1 VRILY
6 VSQYFPPEPGA
17 PAARVSELARAWVR
31 AGHEVT
37 VLTGLPHHPTGIV
50 PLEYRGQA
58 HVEEDFHGVRVVR
71 TWIYAAANQG
81 KIRRSLAYASFAAS
95 AALFGQLFVG
105 TKPDVLVAT
114 SPQLLCGAA
123 GAVIAAARRVPFVL
137 EIRDLWPESIVAV
150 GALPARHPVIRGL
163 TALEESLYRA
173 AEKIVV
179 VTDAFRE
186 RLVERGIARD
196 KLAVIKNG
204 VDLSRFAPMTRET
217 PLRERLGLGD
227 RFVAAYVGTHG
238 MAHGLDAV
246 LDVAQ
251 RFLADDGVRFVFVGE
266 GAERQRLEARARRDG
281 LTNVQFL
288 GVLPRERMTEVYAT
302 SDVCLVPLR
311 KSELFST
318 VIPSK
323 IFEILAM
330 ERPLVLSVDG
340 EARQI
345 VEASGG
351 GIYAPPED
359 VTAMADA
366 IDALRRDPARAASMG
381 RAGREYVVREFD
393 REHLAGAYLDVLRG
407 VLGESDGGIKRE
419 IDGESGGESHGARDG
434 GEAHAADGAR
444 A

>member
-1 VRILY
+1 M
-6 VSQYFPPEPGA
+6 
-17 PAARVSELARAWVR
+17 
-31 AGHEVT
+31 
-37 VLTGLPHHPTGIV
+37 LTGLPNHPTGIV
-50 PLEYRGQA
+50 PIEYRGQT
-58 HVEEDFHGVRVVR
+58 HFEEDFHGARVLR
-71 TWIYAAANQG
+71 TWIYAAPNQG
-81 KIRRSLAYASFAAS
+81 RVRRSLAYASFAAS

-105 TKPDVLVAT
+105 AKPDVLVAT

-123 GAVIAAARRVPFVL
+123 GALIAGARRVPFVL
-137 EIRDLWPESIVAV
+137 EVRDLWPESIVAV
-150 GALPARHPVIRGL
+150 GALPAGHPVIRGL
-163 TALEESLYRA
+163 TVVEESLYQA
-173 AEKIVV
+173 AKKIVV
-179 VTDAFRE
+179 VTDAFRTK
-186 RLVERGIARD
+186 LIERGVPAQ

-204 VDLSRFAPMTRET
+204 VDLSRFSASKRDT
-217 PLRERLGLGD
+217 PLRARLGLGD

-246 LDVAQ
+246 LDVAK
-251 RFLADDGVRFVFVGE
+251 RFLADDGVRFIFVGE
-266 GAERQRLEARARRDG
+266 GAERQRLEERARREA

-288 GVLPRERMTEVYAT
+288 GVLPRDAMTEVYAT

-340 EARQI
+340 EARAI

-359 VTAMADA
+359 VDAMCEA

-393 REHLAGAYLDVLRG
+393 RENLARAYLEVLADV
-407 VLGESDGGIKRE
+407 V
-419 IDGESGGESHGARDG
+419 A
-434 GEAHAADGAR
+434 AHT
-444 A
+444 